1 MTATYTKNLD
11 PAQKA
16 RRRRMLAAIH
26 IEAPR
31 ALAGTGD
38 WRKALQ
44 ELVFQ
49 VSGRAATSA
58 GDLLFD
64 ELRAVLQRL
73 KGQAVT
79 QPTFRRRLE
88 RTPVSQ
94 AEYCRQLIGR
104 VNARS
109 VTTGGPDDFSQRVL
123 AAKVHETDVELMTT
137 PQLRQA
143 IAILRS
149 YLEPKKKKD

>member
-26 IEAPR
+26 IEAAR
-31 ALAGTGD
+31 ALAATGD
-38 WRKALQ
+38 WRKGLQ
-44 ELVFQ
+44 DLVFH
-49 VSGRAATSA
+49 VSGGAATSA
-58 GDLLFD
+58 GDLPFD
-64 ELRAVLQRL
+64 ELRAIIQRL
-73 KGQAVT
+73 KGEAVT
-79 QPTFRRRLE
+79 EPSFRKRLE
-88 RTPVSQ
+88 RAPVSQ

-123 AAKVHETDVELMTT
+123 GAKVHEVDVELMTT

-149 YLEPKKKKD
+149 YVEPKKTKG